1 MKRII
6 FFNPVVMI
14 AILLLAACHRKQAAV
29 VHETKFCISDSFRTM
44 ITIDTAQMSPLD
56 DNLDLNGE
64 IAYNENSIVKIY
76 PNSSGQIIECPV
88 TLGDKVVK
96 GQTLAVIKS
105 ASIAGNYSDLSTS
118 DVDVSIAKR
127 QLSAAE
133 SLYKSG
139 LSSQREYEEAKLNYD
154 KAVTTKDKLQD
165 AININGMG
173 NTKAGGTYII
183 RAPRS
188 GYLVEKKVNAG
199 LYIREDMA
207 ENMFTISDLKDVW
220 VYANVYENDIARVK
234 QGYAVTVSTI
244 AYPDKFFAGT
254 IDNISQVIDPLNKA
268 LKVRIRLDNSELL
281 LKPEMFAKVHLTHAS
296 GQEML
301 SVPNTAIIENTGQ
314 KFVVVYNTG
323 CDLVPQPVSI
333 KKVATDKTFITSG
346 LQPGQKIVTRHALEL
361 FNQLLSE

>member
-1 MKRII
+1 
-6 FFNPVVMI
+6 
-14 AILLLAACHRKQAAV
+14 
-29 VHETKFCISDSFRTM
+29 
-44 ITIDTAQMSPLD
+44 
-56 DNLDLNGE
+56 
-64 IAYNENSIVKIY
+64 
-76 PNSSGQIIECPV
+76 
-88 TLGDKVVK
+88 
-96 GQTLAVIKS
+96 
-105 ASIAGNYSDLSTS
+105 
-118 DVDVSIAKR
+118 
-127 QLSAAE
+127 
-133 SLYKSG
+133 
-139 LSSQREYEEAKLNYD
+139 
-154 KAVTTKDKLQD
+154 
-165 AININGMG
+165 
-173 NTKAGGTYII
+173 
-183 RAPRS
+183 
-188 GYLVEKKVNAG
+188 
-199 LYIREDMA
+199 
-207 ENMFTISDLKDVW
+207 VW